1 MTPLVLTVAIAGTL
15 LFTQST
21 TNHAAKTQ
29 GHDRQTADLVL
40 HGDGLGVPEATAEQA
55 RQTPGV
61 AAVVGISSTNIVA
74 LDDLGSPVVPLPA
87 QMIDGEGTSQV
98 LRPRCPLGSPGSA
111 PRRNGRARCRARTH
125 RAHPRG

>member
-1 MTPLVLTVAIAGTL
+1 MAMD
-15 LFTQST
+15 F
-21 TNHAAKTQ
+21 
-29 GHDRQTADLVL
+29 
-40 HGDGLGVPEATAEQA
+40 GVPEAAAEQA

-98 LRPRCPLGSPGSA
+98 LNLDVRSGALDRLHGETVALGA
-111 PRRNGRARCRARTH
+111 ERART